1 MKQRVRLTFRKEG
14 AIRFISH
21 HDVMRTFERLLRRT
35 GLPLR
40 ASEGFNPRPRISFPA
55 ALGVGIA
62 SEGEVCEFDLDT
74 WVAPGEIRARVGAQ
88 MPAGLGLA
96 DLEVISPREKG
107 TVARAVYRVAMEGAP
122 LPTPE
127 QVAALLEAGTAVI
140 VRRRGNREKDIDVRP
155 FLRALRH
162 EGDRLVMTIRT
173 TPAGAVRPEEVLRA
187 MGVPDDT
194 IKRHARIVREKV
206 ILQ

>member
-1 MKQRVRLTFRKEG
+1 MRQRVRLTFRKEG
-14 AIRFISH
+14 ALRFISH
-21 HDVMRTFERLLRRT
+21 HDVMRTFERILRRT
-35 GLPLR
+35 GLPLH
-40 ASEGFNPRPRISFPA
+40 ASAGFNPRPRISFPA

-62 SEGEVCEFDLDT
+62 SEGEVCEFDLDD
-74 WVAPGEIRARVGAQ
+74 WVAPDEIRERVAAQ

-107 TVARAVYRVAMEGAP
+107 TVARAVYRVTMEGAP
-122 LPTPE
+122 LPAPE
-127 QVAALLEAGTAVI
+127 QVAALLDAEEAVI
-140 VRRRGNREKDIDVRP
+140 VRRRGNRAKDINVRP
-155 FLRALRH
+155 FVRALRH

>member
-62 SEGEVCEFDLDT
+62 SEGEVCEFELDD
-74 WVAPGEIRARVGAQ
+74 WVAPDEIRARVAAQ

-127 QVAALLEAGTAVI
+127 QTAALLDAEEAVI
-140 VRRRGNREKDIDVRP
+140 VRRRGDREKEIDVRP

-194 IKRHARIVREKV
+194 IKRHAQIVREKV
-206 ILQ
+206 VLQ